1 MGFARNLKR
10 FLSIL
15 VGVALILAGLLGL
28 VLSVGGLL
36 VLPRLERQAEEV
48 AAEQIEV
55 FDRALAVTLDGLI
68 TAETSVVQAAEAV
81 DALEGIMADVGEAID
96 DTTPTIEV
104 AADLLSEQLPST
116 IETTQDALASVATSA
131 RLVDDILGVISG
143 IPLLGAE
150 RYSPDVPLHQGFQ
163 AVSDSMDGIPELLLI
178 AGQGLDAGTGSL
190 QDIEEGFAAM
200 GRSIGETTT
209 SLESA
214 QTVLEDYQQIVG
226 ELQGAVSYVSESL
239 PGWLR
244 ATRWGLTLTLIW
256 LGIAQ
261 LGLITQGWERLGRRS
276 IPMKVE

>member
-150 RYSPDVPLHQGFQ
+150 RYSPDVPMHQGFQ
-163 AVSDSMDGIPELLLI
+163 AVSDSMDGIPELLLT

-239 PGWLR
+239 PGWL
-244 ATRWGLTLTLIW
+244 ATTRWGLTLTLIW

>member
-1 MGFARNLKR
+1 MGLMRNLKR
-10 FLSIL
+10 FLSRL
-15 VGVALILAGLLGL
+15 VGIALILAGILGL
-28 VLSVGGLL
+28 ALSIGGLL
-36 VLPRLERQAEEV
+36 VLPQLERKAKDV

-68 TAETSVVQAAEAV
+68 TAETSVTQAAEAV
-81 DALEGIMADVGEAID
+81 GTLEGIMVDVGQAINE
-96 DTTPTIEV
+96 TTPVVEV
-104 AADLLSEQLPST
+104 AADLLGEQLPST

-131 RLVDDILGVISG
+131 RLVDDILGVISE

-150 RYSPDVPLHQGFQ
+150 RYSPDIPLHQGFQ
-163 AVSDSMDGIPELLLI
+163 DVSDSMDEIPELLLI
-178 AGQGLDAGTGSL
+178 AGQGLDAGTGNL
-190 QDIEEGFAAM
+190 EDVEEGFAKM
-200 GRSIGETTT
+200 GRSIGETSA

-226 ELQGAVSYVSESL
+226 DLQGTVSYARESL

-276 IPMKVE
+276 IPMNAE

>member
-1 MGFARNLKR
+1 MGLVRSLKR
-10 FLSIL
+10 FLSIV
-15 VGVALILAGLLGL
+15 VGIALLLAGILGLIL
-28 VLSVGGLL
+28 SIGGLL
-36 VLPRLERQAEEV
+36 VLPQLERQAEDV

-68 TAETSVVQAAEAV
+68 TAETSVVQAREAV
-81 DALEGIMADVGEAID
+81 DALEGIMADVSQTID
-96 DTTPTIEV
+96 ETTPVVEV
-104 AADLLSEQLPST
+104 AADLLNEQLPST

-131 RLVDDILGVISG
+131 QLVDDILVVISS

-150 RYSPDVPLHQGFQ
+150 SYSPDVTLYQGFQ
-163 AVSDSMDGIPELLLI
+163 DVSDSMDGIPELLLM
-178 AGQGLDAGTGSL
+178 AGQGLDASTGNL

-214 QTVLEDYQQIVG
+214 QAVLKDYQQIVG
-226 ELQGAVSYVSESL
+226 ELQGAVSYVRESL

-244 ATRWGLTLTLIW
+244 AIRWGLTLTLIW

-261 LGLITQGWERLGRRS
+261 LGLMTQGWERLGRRRTLH
-276 IPMKVE
+276 EG